1 MCSLTK
7 TDWEII
13 ALLNEDG
20 RMTAA
25 EIARRLGNI
34 PARTVSH
41 RIEALIDCGIMS
53 IRAIVNPA
61 AMGFPIMADVFIDV
75 EPGHVREVARIVASF
90 PEVTYVA
97 CATGGCDV
105 SISLRVRS
113 NEDLF
118 DFVTDKLG
126 NIPGVHRT
134 QTHLLPVK
142 LKDIDSWLPRFT
154 FGDEDGDEASG

>member
-7 TDWEII
+7 LDWEII
-13 ALLNEDG
+13 ELLNMDG
-20 RMTAA
+20 RMPAA
-25 EIARRLGNI
+25 EIARRVGI

-41 RIEALIDCGIMS
+41 RIDTLIECGIFS
-53 IRAIVNPA
+53 IKAIVNPA
-61 AMGFPIMADVFIDV
+61 ALGFPIMADVFIDV
-75 EPGHVREVARIVASF
+75 EPGHVRSVAKAAADF

-97 CATGGCDV
+97 LATGGCDV
-105 SISLRVRS
+105 SISLRVR
-113 NEDLF
+113 NNDELF

-126 NIPGVHRT
+126 TIPGVHRT

-154 FGDEDGDEASG
+154 FGGDNGSTEPE